1 MLTYL
6 EARSRL
12 EQMERAC
19 SETARHLGSIICKI
33 ERNAESGTIF
43 LRAKKRQYGRHAST
57 WTPADE
63 KEYQTRLDTLYA
75 NHQSEIQP
83 LSRKLQRQVEAIKAF
98 RQRHGFNITSLDI
111 DRYPSLY
118 LSLR

>member
-1 MLTYL
+1 L
-6 EARSRL
+6 
-12 EQMERAC
+12 
-19 SETARHLGSIICKI
+19 
-33 ERNAESGTIF
+33 ERNAESGAIF

-63 KEYQTRLDTLYA
+63 KEYQTQLETLFT

-83 LSRKLQRQVEAIKAF
+83 LRRKLQRQVDGIKTF
-98 RQRHGFNITSLDI
+98 RHRHGFNITPCDI